1 MISLVLSLNRCGFLR
16 LSTPAALLA
25 GAMAVNLLAVT
36 DGDAPGTNAR
46 QSTVQSPGGSR
57 LRVEALDAHLVRV
70 WLKPAGEFTRQP
82 SLALEA
88 VPPARI
94 PLTIAE
100 SDRTVTVGT
109 GALLVRIDRRT
120 LRFEV
125 AAADGTLLMADAR
138 VAMTTPGAAWTLTHA
153 LDAEEKL
160 FGLGQDNQNNGRLNR
175 RGVIRELWAG
185 QKINSGNVTAEY
197 PIPFLLSTGRQGHA
211 FGVFFDNVYRLRF
224 DLAKTKADEVRCDA
238 EGGEI
243 DLYVIDGPKLSDV
256 IERYT
261 SLTGR
266 PSLPPLWALG
276 YWQSK
281 CQYNNWDD
289 VDEAFRQLNSRG
301 FPVDVMVIDAGW
313 PEVVT
318 DYVWAKRWSG
328 PNDTPAD
335 KIAAYLQRGVKIV
348 MSQSGP
354 MVRQESPT
362 FASGWAAGVFAT
374 DGQGQPVECG
384 YYGGKLL
391 DFTNPHINDWLWPQT
406 RRLNEQGTAGWWLDL
421 TEPEGEPPQTHYQG
435 GRPANVHNQ
444 YSLLCTQS
452 FEGVQLAVHPDQR
465 PFILTRTGSAGLQCH
480 HAAVW
485 TGDIYSDY
493 ATLRAHPPEMLNSG
507 LSGFNWWTCDT
518 GGFLTGYYKNDEFGA
533 HARLY
538 ERWMQFSVFSP
549 MTRAHKAGGSPEP
562 YQFGP
567 AVEQSTRHYLQLRY
581 RLLPYIYSYAWEAS
595 QDGLP
600 LMRPLALEF
609 PDDPQSVATPGDE
622 YLFGRELLVA
632 PVLFEG
638 QTNRKVY
645 FPPGKWIDWDYG
657 YEYAGG
663 REWVVAAPPNRIPV
677 AVRAGAIIP
686 LAPDMMNTGEKP
698 WDPLT
703 LEVFPSGA
711 SGFTLYRDD
720 GASFGYCRGEY
731 TVTHIA
737 AEATGHS
744 VRLTIDESNKRFA
757 PSSYCLRLH
766 LGQNPASVQLAGAA
780 APRTRVGEVAAGE
793 WSWDAEDRVLTMAL
807 DARGATSHVINVI
820 LDDHILPVRL
830 APELHADVVD
840 SRSEAA
846 GSMGKPIPHFFPPPA
861 LPTRIK
867 AINYDEGGEGVA
879 FHCLRPPPDKKRYRP
894 DDIGLADT
902 SDIGGGYVLAGL
914 RPGEWVR
921 YTVDCRGGGYFDLTV
936 RVASGR
942 GSGRIRL
949 MALDQVVAIIDVPAT
964 GNDDAFK
971 DVNIPA
977 VYLNP
982 GELSL
987 LLYVDAPGFAL
998 NSFEFRPSAHPPSVY
1013 PAALG
1018 ARTGVTEL
1026 ADLDGGSTG
1035 RGILRNLGRI
1045 GSSVTFGVVSDR
1057 EGETILRFR
1066 YQGAAGKALPFS
1078 LRVGDAA
1085 EKPLQIASTNGE
1097 WKTFDVPVLLQPGAN
1112 RVNLAGLVDGWDSI
1126 ALDSLEVVTH

>member
-1 MISLVLSLNRCGFLR
+1 MFSLLLSMNRRGFLWI
-16 LSTPAALLA
+16 STPAALLA
-25 GAMAVNLLAVT
+25 GAMAINLLAAA
-36 DGDAPGTNAR
+36 DGDAPGAAVLQT
-46 QSTVQSPGGSR
+46 TVQAPGGSR
-57 LRVEALDAHLVRV
+57 LRVEALDAHIVRV

-88 VPPARI
+88 TPATRI

-100 SDRTVTVGT
+100 NDGTVAVGT
-109 GALLVRIDRRT
+109 GAMTVRIDRQT

-125 AAADGTLLMADAR
+125 AAADGTPLMADAR
-138 VAMTTPGAAWTLTHA
+138 VAMTTPGAAWTLTYT
-153 LDAEEKL
+153 LDAGEKL

-197 PIPFLLSTGRQGHA
+197 PVPFLLSTGRQGHA
-211 FGVFFDNVYRLRF
+211 FGVFFDNVHRLRF

-243 DLYVIDGPKLSDV
+243 DLYVIDGPRLADV
-256 IERYT
+256 IEGYT

-281 CQYNNWDD
+281 CTYYDWKPL
-289 VDEAFRQLNSRG
+289 DEAYQQLNARG
-301 FPVDVMVIDAGW
+301 FPVDVMVIDADW
-313 PEVVT
+313 PEIVT

-328 PNDTPAD
+328 PDYTPAD
-335 KIAAYLQRGVKIV
+335 KIAAYWKRGVKIV

-362 FASGWAAGVFAT
+362 FTTGWAAGVFAT
-374 DGQGQPVECG
+374 DGAGNPVEAG

-391 DFTNPHINDWLWPQT
+391 DFTSPQINDWLWPQT
-406 RRLNEQGTAGWWLDL
+406 RRLNELGTAGWWLDL

-444 YSLLCTQS
+444 YSLLCTRS

-465 PFILTRTGSAGLQCH
+465 PFILTRTGSAGLQRH

-518 GGFLTGYYKNDEFGA
+518 GGFMEGYYKNDQFGA

-549 MTRAHKAGGSPEP
+549 ITRAHKAGGSPEP

-595 QDGLP
+595 QHGLP

-645 FPPGKWIDWDYG
+645 FPPGSWIDWDYG
-657 YEYAGG
+657 CEYAGG

-686 LAPDMMNTGEKP
+686 LAPDMKNTGEKP

-703 LEVFPSGA
+703 LEVFPRGRS
-711 SGFTLYRDD
+711 SFTLYRDD
-720 GASFGYCRGEY
+720 GASFAYRKGEY
-731 TVTHIA
+731 TVTRIA
-737 AEATGHS
+737 AEATGDS

-757 PSSYCLRLH
+757 PSVYRVRFH
-766 LGQNPASVQLAGAA
+766 LGRTPTSVRLAGAA
-780 APRTRVGEVAAGE
+780 AQRTTAGEVAAGE
-793 WSWDAEDRVLTMAL
+793 WSWDAEARVLTVAL
-807 DARGATSHVINVI
+807 DTRGSTRHVIHVF
-820 LDDHILPVRL
+820 LDDHALPVRL
-830 APELHADVVD
+830 APELQADVVD
-840 SRSEAA
+840 ARGEAA
-846 GSMGKPIPHFFPPPA
+846 GSMGRPMPHFFPPPA
-861 LPTRIK
+861 LPARIK

-879 FHCLRPPPDKKRYRP
+879 FHSVRLPPDSRRYRP
-894 DDIGLADT
+894 DDFGIADT
-902 SDIGGGYVLAGL
+902 SDVDGGYVLTGL

-921 YTVDCRGGGYFDLTV
+921 YTVDCRGGGYFDLTA

-942 GSGRIRL
+942 DGGRIRF
-949 MALDQVVAIIDVPAT
+949 MALDQVVAIIDVPVT
-964 GNDDAFK
+964 GGDNAFK
-971 DVNIPA
+971 DVTIPA

-998 NSFEFRPSAHPPSVY
+998 NSFEFRPNAQPPSVY
-1013 PAALG
+1013 PAALA
-1018 ARTGVTEL
+1018 ARTGVIEL
-1026 ADLDGGSTG
+1026 ADLNGGSAG
-1035 RGILRNLGRI
+1035 RGVLKNLGRI
-1045 GSSVTFGVVSDR
+1045 GSSVTFGVVSAR
-1057 EGETILRFR
+1057 GGETLLRFH
-1066 YQGAAGKALPFS
+1066 YQGAARKPLPYS
-1078 LRVGDAA
+1078 LKVGDAK
-1085 EKPLQIASTNGE
+1085 ETPLQIPSTGGE
-1097 WKTFDVPVLLQPGAN
+1097 WKTFDVTVLLQPGAN
-1112 RVNLAGLVDGWDSI
+1112 RVTLAGLVDGWDSI
-1126 ALDSLEVVTH
+1126 TLDSLEVVTH